1 MLLGECWVDRRCYWV
16 DVGWLLE
23 ATKWMLGRLWV
34 SPDWHRVG
42 LGCCLMDV
50 GVGCGC
56 CQVGVGLGIG
66 GSHGVGCC
74 WVTGW
79 LI

>member
-1 MLLGECWVDRRCYWV
+1 MLSGVGIGWVLGVAW
-16 DVGWLLE
+16 
-23 ATKWMLGRLWV
+23 WMLGILCV
-34 SPDWHRVG
+34 LPDW
-42 LGCCLMDV
+42 CLV
-50 GVGCGC
+50 VA
-56 CQVGVGLGIG
+56 GLGIG